1 MIIGVPRETHRHEHR
16 VGLNP
21 FAVSRLVRQGHSVV
35 VESGA
40 GQAAHFTDE
49 NYKQSGA
56 RIVYSGEEAH
66 KRADLV
72 CSVGLI
78 SPDEVDQ
85 IGRGSTICAFH
96 HLAVASRETIQRL
109 TALEATVVGYEII
122 EDARGDRP
130 VLIPMS
136 DMAGQMAVNLGAH
149 YLQNEEGGR
158 GILLGNVSG
167 IPPATVV
174 ILGAGTAGH
183 AAARQALAHGAHVIV
198 IDMDPAKLRL
208 LHREFSG
215 GVVTVLAGF
224 DRLERYTAIADVLIG
239 AVLIPG
245 GRAPFLITE
254 KMVQG
259 MKPGSFICDLS
270 IDQGGCVE
278 TSRPT
283 SIADP
288 VFKKHGVI
296 HYCVPNMTANVARTA
311 SRALAHGALPY
322 VMAIASRGLEQA
334 LRDTPGL
341 AAGLYMLRGKLV
353 NATVG
358 EIHDIPSL
366 PWERALE
373 GGAGS

>member
-167 IPPATVV
+167 IPPATV
-174 ILGAGTAGH
+174 
-183 AAARQALAHGAHVIV
+183 
-198 IDMDPAKLRL
+198 
-208 LHREFSG
+208 
-215 GVVTVLAGF
+215 
-224 DRLERYTAIADVLIG
+224 
-239 AVLIPG
+239 
-245 GRAPFLITE
+245 
-254 KMVQG
+254 
-259 MKPGSFICDLS
+259 
-270 IDQGGCVE
+270 
-278 TSRPT
+278 
-283 SIADP
+283 
-288 VFKKHGVI
+288 
-296 HYCVPNMTANVARTA
+296 
-311 SRALAHGALPY
+311 
-322 VMAIASRGLEQA
+322 
-334 LRDTPGL
+334 
-341 AAGLYMLRGKLV
+341 
-353 NATVG
+353 
-358 EIHDIPSL
+358 
-366 PWERALE
+366 
-373 GGAGS
+373 